1 MLTYEKI
8 FEIFREHL
16 AVDKGVEA
24 IKSSRGYVR
33 IEWAG
38 TAPYCEDGCLC
49 RTPEELFD
57 QLLSNYQSYQEILL
71 TKGRRDLTDEDRR
84 KVQMLCEPYLKKR
97 KEEEL
102 E

>member
-1 MLTYEKI
+1 MLTYEKV
-8 FEIFREHL
+8 FEIFCEYL
-16 AVDKGVEA
+16 AVDEEVEV
-24 IKSSRGYVR
+24 IKTSRGYVR
-33 IEWAG
+33 IEWAS
-38 TAPYCEDGCLC
+38 TAPNCEDGRLC

-57 QLLSNYQSYQEILL
+57 QLLSDYQSYQEILL

-84 KVQMLCEPYLKKR
+84 KLQMLCEPYLKKR